1 MSLAAGDQMGAYRIV
16 APLGAGGMGE
26 VFRATDTRLGRD
38 VALKRLPEAFASD
51 PERLA
56 RFEREAKLLASL
68 QHPNIAT
75 LFGLEDVGGERVLAM
90 ELVPG
95 QDLKERLAHGPLPV
109 DEALAVARQIAEAL
123 EEAHEHGIVHRDL
136 KPANVKL
143 TPDGKVKV
151 LDFGLAKAWKG
162 ESGEAVPGSAA
173 VSESP
178 TLAHTGTTAGL
189 ILGTAAYMSPE
200 QARGRVVD
208 KRSDIWSFGVLLYE
222 MLTGRRLFDGET
234 VSDVLAAVLKT
245 EPDWAGL
252 PAATPPAVR
261 RLLGRCLERDPKR
274 RLRDIGEARLAL
286 ESAATAAPADAAA
299 PEGRPRR
306 GPTPVLVGAVA
317 LAAAA
322 LGAVAGRTLLP
333 ERPKPPHVVRLV
345 HPLPAGHNTTG
356 QGHALALSPDG
367 TRVVYASDQRL
378 YLRALDSLGAVAIP
392 GTEEATRPFFS
403 PDGEWLG
410 FSAGGSLKKVHLRGG
425 GALTI
430 AGIAGDASWAR
441 DGTIVVAAGFAG
453 VLRVPAGG
461 GEVATLVA
469 PEPGFSFSFSS
480 PQVLPDGRSFLY
492 ARWRTGN
499 PASTE
504 TVVRSL
510 DRDDSSSVLQ
520 GAAAR
525 YVPSGH
531 LVFARGNGL
540 NAIAF
545 DLRSR
550 HTSGS
555 PVVVEEIQD
564 LNVYQQY
571 YFALSDQGTL
581 AYVPDL
587 SDSTHTRLVAVS
599 AAGAVSA
606 LATEPRFFSDPRVSP
621 DGARL
626 AIHLQDD
633 ENDVWVADPARGS
646 LMRLSSDPGED
657 ETPVWSRDGRFIA
670 WTATRAAVSRG
681 IYKRAADASG
691 AEELLWTTSAHLHV
705 DDWSADGATLLVEM
719 QDPETGPD
727 LYRLRLGNTPAPEVF
742 VKTRFREHSGRI
754 SPGGRHVAYVSDESG
769 REEVY
774 LQSFP
779 EPGGKLQVSTS
790 GGTQP
795 LWSRDGRWIF
805 FRGGGSVQAVP
816 FTPGPPA
823 AVALP
828 RALFVDRFESPQ
840 AGSHTGYDVFPDGRF
855 LMIEPADR
863 DQAGRRTEIVVVL
876 DFLANVAAKVRGEQ
890 P

>member
-1 MSLAAGDQMGAYRIV
+1 MSLAAGDQLGAYRIV

-95 QDLKERLAHGPLPV
+95 QDLKERLAQGPLPV
-109 DEALAVARQIAEAL
+109 DEALAVARQVAEAL

-151 LDFGLAKAWKG
+151 LDFGLAKAWKDENG
-162 ESGEAVPGSAA
+162 DPVSGSAA
-173 VSESP
+173 LSESP
-178 TLAHTGTTAGL
+178 TLAHTGTAAGL

-200 QARGRVVD
+200 QARGRAVD
-208 KRSDIWSFGVLLYE
+208 KRSDIWSFGVLLHE

-234 VSDVLAAVLKT
+234 VSDVLAGVLKT
-245 EPDWAGL
+245 EVDWSGL
-252 PAATPPAVR
+252 PAATPPGVR

-286 ESAATAAPADAAA
+286 ESAATAPAEATAPD
-299 PEGRPRR
+299 ERPRR
-306 GPTPVLVGAVA
+306 GPTPVVVGLVA

-322 LGAVAGRTLLP
+322 LGAAAAWSVLSG
-333 ERPKPPHVVRLV
+333 RPKPPRVIRLV
-345 HPLPAGHNTTG
+345 HPLPAGHNITG
-356 QGHALALSPDG
+356 LGHGLALSPDG

-378 YLRALDSLGAVAIP
+378 YLRALDSLDPVAIP
-392 GTEEATRPFFS
+392 GTEEATQPFFS

-425 GALTI
+425 GAVTI
-430 AGIAGDASWAR
+430 AAVAGPASWAR
-441 DGTIVVAAGFAG
+441 DGTILVGAGSAG
-453 VLRVPAGG
+453 VLRVAAGG
-461 GEVATLVA
+461 GEVATLIA
-469 PEPGFSFSFSS
+469 PEPGFRFDD
-480 PQVLPDGRSFLY
+480 PQALPDGRSFLY
-492 ARWRTGN
+492 SRSRARD
-499 PASTE
+499 TE
-504 TVVRSL
+504 TFLRSL
-510 DRDDSSSVLQ
+510 DRDDAISVLK
-520 GAAAR
+520 GTSAR
-525 YVPSGH
+525 YAPTGH
-531 LVFARGNGL
+531 LVFGRGSGL
-540 NAIAF
+540 RAMAF

-550 HTSGS
+550 RTSGS
-555 PVVVEEIQD
+555 PVVVEEIQG

-587 SDSTHTRLVAVS
+587 SDSTSTRLVAVS
-599 AAGAVSA
+599 AAGSASA
-606 LATEPRFFSDPRVSP
+606 LPIEPRFLSDPRLSP
-621 DGARL
+621 DGTRL

-633 ENDVWVADPARGS
+633 EDDVWVADPARGS

-670 WTATRAAVSRG
+670 WTATRAEVARG

-691 AEELLWTTSAHLHV
+691 GEELLWTTSAHLHV
-705 DDWSADGATLLVEM
+705 NDWSADGGTLLLEI
-719 QDPETGPD
+719 QSPETHAD
-727 LYRLRLGNTPAPEVF
+727 LYRLRLGATPAPEVF
-742 VKTRFREHSGRI
+742 VQTRFGEHSGRI
-754 SPGGRHVAYVSDESG
+754 SPSGRHVAYVSDESG

-774 LQSFP
+774 VQSFP

-790 GGTQP
+790 GGAQP
-795 LWSRDGRWIF
+795 LWSHDGRSVF
-805 FRGGGSVQAVP
+805 FRGGGSVQAVA

-823 AVALP
+823 AVSVP
-828 RALFVDRFESPQ
+828 RPLFADRFENPQ
-840 AGSHTGYDVFPDGRF
+840 AGRHTGWDVFPDGRF
-855 LMIEPADR
+855 LMIEPADK
-863 DQAGRRTEIVVVL
+863 DHAQRRTEIVVVL
-876 DFLANVAAKVRGEQ
+876 DFLANVAAKLRGDQ